1 MDKDWKNP
9 ITLIIVAALP
19 LITLG
24 ISPWLDIPKELLPV
38 IALFTWKS
46 IVISTAKF
54 TSKIRE
60 LSDQSY
66 NKQGSINKS
75 SVDEKSS
82 ESVTDGGSDQLI
94 FEKNGGPQIQSRLDQ
109 QLKLY
114 RDRCVALEREVKVS
128 KEEYFNMNQELKQLK
143 ASVLG
148 NVNKPNEESQL
159 ADYINLKHKFSYLE
173 NQLLVKDQ
181 SLVEYGKSL
190 RSIVSSIPSIKKR
203 LTTVVDKTET
213 SAIEIGDKVK
223 YIYEKAQTHLA
234 ESQEINKQ
242 FSGGHTEN
250 SGASD
255 QGGSSLLE
263 VLGLALRLLK
273 DMSSMLDENGRLN
286 QDYAQSI
293 EMILVNTA
301 TINKITEEIQY
312 ISDQT
317 NLLALNAA
325 IEAARAGEHGRG
337 FSVVAE
343 EVRKLSDRT
352 NQASNDITQI
362 VGKVNQSVEDISNS
376 LGENRSKT
384 ELNKSTVDRTLGV
397 LVDRAKEST
406 EVFSKLVESA
416 VESSKSVA
424 HNIDGIILSLQFQDI
439 TRQEIE
445 AVMQPIG
452 RIVEIS
458 EEMLSKLN
466 TLTQEQKE
474 MMMTQKALPN
484 AKLESPDSSMMEDI
498 SHDSSGAKIFEFE
511 KCPDMDE
518 DLSSESEDDVHAGNG
533 FNEQINSGNQDE
545 QENKE
550 IDHQDESDSANKG
563 DVLFF

>member
-1 MDKDWKNP
+1 M
-9 ITLIIVAALP
+9 
-19 LITLG
+19 
-24 ISPWLDIPKELLPV
+24 SPWLDIPKELIPGIATLTWV
-38 IALFTWKS
+38 I
-46 IVISTAKF
+46 IVISTSRIAKRNM
-54 TSKIRE
+54 T
-60 LSDQSY
+60 SDQV
-66 NKQGSINKS
+66 KS
-75 SVDEKSS
+75 EKKIGDSL
-82 ESVTDGGSDQLI
+82 ERIEAETEPSDKLNLSHERSHLI
-94 FEKNGGPQIQSRLDQ
+94 S

-114 RDRCVALEREVKVS
+114 KDRSFALEKEIKVS
-128 KEEYFNMNQELKQLK
+128 NEECFNVNHELKQLR
-143 ASVLG
+143 SSILHG
-148 NVNKPNEESQL
+148 SNQSNKETQL
-159 ADYINLKHKFSYLE
+159 ADFINLKHQFSYLE
-173 NQLLVKDQ
+173 SQLFQKDQ

-190 RSIVSSIPSIKKR
+190 RSIVSSVPGIKKR
-203 LTTVVDKTET
+203 LLTVVDNTET

-223 YIYEKAQTHLA
+223 YIYEKAQMHLA
-234 ESQEINKQ
+234 ESKEINKQ
-242 FSGGHTEN
+242 FSGNQVDGE
-250 SGASD
+250 AKSD
-255 QGGSSLLE
+255 QDGSSLLE

-273 DMSSMLDENGRLN
+273 DMAAMLDENGQLN
-286 QDYAQSI
+286 HGYAQSI
-293 EMILVNTA
+293 EIILENTA

-362 VGKVNQSVEDISNS
+362 VGKVNQSVVEISNS

-384 ELNKSTVDRTLGV
+384 ASNKSTVDRTLGV

-445 AVMQPIG
+445 AVMQPIE

-466 TLTQEQKE
+466 SIGPDK
-474 MMMTQKALPN
+474 KYNKASNALPDG
-484 AKLESPDSSMMEDI
+484 AVESSEDGSIMEDI
-498 SHDSSGAKIFEFE
+498 SHDSNGAKIFEFE
-511 KCPDMDE
+511 KWPDMEE
-518 DLSSESEDDVHAGNG
+518 DPSSDDDGHNKSLNNSESKSDNDIQGEEKD
-533 FNEQINSGNQDE
+533 ESG
-545 QENKE
+545 
-550 IDHQDESDSANKG
+550 DHQDESDPANKG

>member
-1 MDKDWKNP
+1 MDRGWKNP

-24 ISPWLDIPKELLPV
+24 MSPWLDIPKELLP
-38 IALFTWKS
+38 IISFLTWLT
-46 IVISTAKF
+46 IVFAASRF
-54 TSKIRE
+54 SHKIGE
-60 LSDQSY
+60 LSENIDSP
-66 NKQGSINKS
+66 KS
-75 SVDEKSS
+75 DTIKIPADEKNS
-82 ESVTDGGSDQLI
+82 ESSNAVESDQVL
-94 FEKNGGPQIQSRLDQ
+94 FENERGSRARPHLEH
-109 QLKLY
+109 QLKVY
-114 RDRCVALEREVKVS
+114 RDRCLGLERDVKLS
-128 KEEYFNMNQELKQLK
+128 KEECFNVAQELKQLK
-143 ASVLG
+143 SSIVG
-148 NVNKPNEESQL
+148 NEKKTTEEGQI
-159 ADYINLKHKFSYLE
+159 ADYINLKHKFFYLE
-173 NQLLVKDQ
+173 NQLIARDQ
-181 SLVEYGKSL
+181 SIVEYGKSL

-234 ESQEINKQ
+234 ESKEINKQ
-242 FSGGHTEN
+242 FSGAQTDNTGSN
-250 SGASD
+250 D
-255 QGGSSLLE
+255 QDGSSLIE

-293 EMILVNTA
+293 EMILENTA

-362 VGKVNQSVEDISNS
+362 VGKVNHSVEDISNS

-445 AVMQPIG
+445 AVMQPIE

-458 EEMLSKLN
+458 EEMLSKLH
-466 TLTQEQKE
+466 TLTQDKRDLMLDQKNLSNG
-474 MMMTQKALPN
+474 KG
-484 AKLESPDSSMMEDI
+484 ESQDASVMEDI
-498 SHDSSGAKIFEFE
+498 SLDSSGAKIFEFE

-518 DLSSESEDDVHAGNG
+518 DLDVESGVQEHSAKSLTDKSEPD
-533 FNEQINSGNQDE
+533 NQHE
-545 QENKE
+545 KE
-550 IDHQDESDSANKG
+550 IKKDDHQDESDSANKG

>member
-38 IALFTWKS
+38 IALFTWIS